1 MKIGIDSRAAYWY
14 RGTGIG
20 TYTYELIYSLSKFRN
35 DKFLIYA
42 PKDSN
47 SIPYKNE
54 NLNYSYIN
62 QCSTHIFWKDV
73 NIPLNIGN
81 ENIHI
86 FHTPQNGIGIPLK
99 KDCKNII
106 TLHDIIP
113 SRMPETVSDCYMNIY
128 RKEIPRL
135 LEKTDGIITVSNFSK
150 NDIIKEFNFPEDKIF
165 VTHLANEHIYK
176 KMNKKNCKNI
186 LKAKYS
192 ISGDYILYVG
202 GFSPRKNIL
211 GLINA
216 YSMYVDQNPK
226 SNIKLLIVG
235 YKGKSYSIYKS
246 RVEELHLSNKVV
258 FTGFIPVEHMPLFYN
273 AAEVLAYP
281 SFYEGF
287 GLPPLEAMSCGIPI
301 IASNATSIPEIIGD
315 AAYYIDPYNIDE
327 LFLAIKEVL
336 NNKELRKDLVEK
348 GLNKCSEYTWEK
360 TAEETI
366 NAYKALYDKKT

>member
-1 MKIGIDSRAAYWY
+1 MKIGIDSRPAYWY

-20 TYTYELIYSLSKFRN
+20 TYTYELIYSLSKFEK

-42 PKDSN
+42 PKDTN
-47 SIPYKNE
+47 SMSYINKN
-54 NLNYSYIN
+54 LHYSYIN
-62 QCSTHIFWKDV
+62 QQSSHIFWEDV
-73 NIPLNIGN
+73 NIPINIEN

-86 FHTPQNGIGIPLK
+86 YHTPQNGIGIPFK

-128 RKEIPRL
+128 KKEMPKI

-150 NDIIKEFNFPEDKIF
+150 NDIIKEFNFPADKIF

-176 KMNKKNCKNI
+176 KMNRENCKNI
-186 LKAKYS
+186 LKDKYS
-192 ISGDYILYVG
+192 ISEDYILYVG

-216 YSMYVDQNPK
+216 YSIYADQNPQ

-235 YKGKSYSIYKS
+235 YKGKSYSIYKR
-246 RVEELHLSNKVV
+246 RVEQLNLSDKVV
-258 FTGFIPVEHMPLFYN
+258 FTGYIPVEHMPLFYN
-273 AAEVLAYP
+273 CAEALVYP

-315 AAYYIDPYNIDE
+315 AAYYINPHNNDE
-327 LFLAIKEVL
+327 LFLAINEVL
-336 NNKELRKDLVEK
+336 NNKKLWYNLVDR
-348 GLNKCSEYTWEK
+348 GLKKCAEYTWEK
-360 TAEETI
+360 TAEETMK
-366 NAYKALYDKKT
+366 AYRFLYSKSP